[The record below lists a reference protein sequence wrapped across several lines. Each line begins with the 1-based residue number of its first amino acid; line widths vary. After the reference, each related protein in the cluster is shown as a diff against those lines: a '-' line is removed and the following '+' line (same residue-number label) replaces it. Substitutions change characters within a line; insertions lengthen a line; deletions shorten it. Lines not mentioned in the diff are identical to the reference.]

1 VVAARLAEVLHRGAR
16 LVFDPDPEHPTI
28 RCPSLEAQHAA
39 APLADPAVKP
49 AARALLRHV
58 STYRRILLDLFRLN
72 GWSAPTRA
80 EALASDR
87 AEARRLVD
95 EEMRLVDEL
104 GPDLA
109 DAVRDQIA
117 EDYRGVTG
125 LCPLCG
131 DADHAGW

>member
-1 VVAARLAEVLHRGAR
+1 MVAARLAAALHRGAR

-28 RCPSLEAQHAA
+28 RCSSLDAQHAV
-39 APLADPAVKP
+39 APLADPAVRL
-49 AARALLRHV
+49 AAQALLRHV
-58 STYRRILLDLFRLN
+58 SAYRRVLLDLFRLN
-72 GWSAPTRA
+72 GWPTPARA
-80 EALASDR
+80 DALASDQ

-109 DAVRDQIA
+109 DAVREQIA
-117 EDYRGVTG
+117 DDYRDSTR

-131 DADHAGW
+131 GADHAGW